1 MAGPLLTDGINL
13 GARLGTPREEVQPPE
28 DEGHNSGHVGDENAD
43 PTGSEDSEGGQGPGE
58 GDSPANGES
67 VPLEER
73 LADMT
78 IPEIEKAIEEGEFTA
93 QEAADTEATF
103 DEPRVGVLSLGT
115 N

>member
-13 GARLGTPREEVQPPE
+13 GALPLPPVKATGADQRAEEEPGRGRGPNE
-28 DEGHNSGHVGDENAD
+28 A
-43 PTGSEDSEGGQGPGE
+43 GSAVE
-58 GDSPANGES
+58 AES
-67 VPLEER
+67 VPLAER

-78 IPEIEKAIEEGEFTA
+78 IPEIEEAVEEGEFSA

>member
-28 DEGHNSGHVGDENAD
+28 DEGHDSGHVGDENAD
-43 PTGSEDSEGGQGPGE
+43 PTVSKDSEGGQGPGE

-67 VPLEER
+67 VPLAER

-78 IPEIEKAIEEGEFTA
+78 IPDRKS
-93 QEAADTEATF
+93 
-103 DEPRVGVLSLGT
+103 VV
-115 N
+115 

>member
-13 GARLGTPREEVQPPE
+13 GART
-28 DEGHNSGHVGDENAD
+28 GDENAGS
-43 PTGSEDSEGGQGPGE
+43 TGSKDSEGGQGPGE
-58 GDSPANGES
+58 GDSPADGDS
-67 VPLEER
+67 VPLAER
-73 LADMT
+73 LAGMT

-103 DEPRVGVLSLGT
+103 DEPRVGVLSFGT

>member
-13 GARLGTPREEVQPPE
+13 RDSAVDAQNAPSGGEESVTGAEPHSQPHGDP
-28 DEGHNSGHVGDENAD
+28 SG
-43 PTGSEDSEGGQGPGE
+43 GSEPL
-58 GDSPANGES
+58 AVRLES
-67 VPLEER
+67 
-73 LADMT
+73 MT